1 MTMRPRTLVLAL
13 ALAAGV
19 ACDFP
24 TTKSTMGG
32 QPSVASYSP
41 RRFMVDLG
49 AGMISSEFGAAVSGA
64 FFKDAKVE
72 PLLGRALNDADQ
84 SQATVVLSH
93 ALWTERFKASP
104 TLIGEELV
112 IDDRRMIVVGIMP
125 ESFKFPE
132 GARLWVKR

>member
-1 MTMRPRTLVLAL
+1 MVSRNLVLAL
-13 ALAAGV
+13 ALVAGA
-19 ACDFP
+19 ACDFS
-24 TTKSTMGG
+24 TKSATGGG
-32 QPSVASYSP
+32 QPSVASYTP
-41 RRFMVDLG
+41 RRFMVNLG

-64 FFKDAKVE
+64 FFKDAKV
-72 PLLGRALNDADQ
+72 PALLGRELNDGDL

-104 TLIGEELV
+104 AIIGEELY